1 MALLEPRRTEPRQP
15 LQSGG
20 VCRPAEPDWPPHL
33 TGQADAP
40 VRVLLVDGDEFARR
54 VIAQELLSDLRIR
67 LEGQAASA
75 TVARQLIASL
85 DFDVLMIDLH
95 LPIGAGLGLI
105 REARRRHRHC
115 EIIVVSTVEDD
126 AHVLHALKMG
136 ASGYLLKRGGM
147 QSFSQAA
154 LQVVNGGA
162 AITPSLTRR
171 LLLPRMVRP
180 ADHDASNDPTPV
192 ALPGAASGDALL
204 TARER
209 EVLRCVARGHVSREI
224 SAQLGIAPQ
233 TVDAHVKNI
242 CKKLRVRSRAQA
254 VSCATRTGQL

>member
-1 MALLEPRRTEPRQP
+1 M
-15 LQSGG
+15 
-20 VCRPAEPDWPPHL
+20 
-33 TGQADAP
+33 
-40 VRVLLVDGDEFARR
+40 RVLLVDGDEFARR
-54 VIAQELLSDLRIR
+54 VIAQELLSDMRIR

-75 TVARQLIASL
+75 VVARRLIESL

-105 REARRRHRHC
+105 RDARRRHRHC

-126 AHVLHALKMG
+126 AHVLHALKIG
-136 ASGYLLKRGGM
+136 ATGYLLKRGGM

-171 LLLPRMVRP
+171 LLPRMLRP
-180 ADHDASNDPTPV
+180 ADHATLTDPVPDT
-192 ALPGAASGDALL
+192 LPGAMSGNVPL

-224 SAQLGIAPQ
+224 SAQLGITPQ

-254 VSCATRTGQL
+254 VSSATRMGQL

>member
-1 MALLEPRRTEPRQP
+1 
-15 LQSGG
+15 
-20 VCRPAEPDWPPHL
+20 
-33 TGQADAP
+33 

-54 VIAQELLSDLRIR
+54 VIAQELLSDMRIR
-67 LEGQAASA
+67 LEGQAATA
-75 TVARQLIASL
+75 VVARRLIESL

-105 REARRRHRHC
+105 RDARRRHRHC
-115 EIIVVSTVEDD
+115 EIVVVSTVEDD
-126 AHVLHALKMG
+126 AHVLHALKIG
-136 ASGYLLKRGGM
+136 ATGYLLKRGGM

-171 LLLPRMVRP
+171 LLPRMLRP
-180 ADHDASNDPTPV
+180 ADHAVPADPVPDT
-192 ALPGAASGDALL
+192 LPGGMSGAMSENALL

-224 SAQLGIAPQ
+224 SEQLGITPQ

-254 VSCATRTGQL
+254 VSSATRTGQL

>member
-1 MALLEPRRTEPRQP
+1 M
-15 LQSGG
+15 
-20 VCRPAEPDWPPHL
+20 
-33 TGQADAP
+33 
-40 VRVLLVDGDEFARR
+40 RVLLVDGDEFARR
-54 VIAQELLSDLRIR
+54 VIAQELLSDMRIR
-67 LEGQAASA
+67 LEGQAATA
-75 TVARQLIASL
+75 VVARRLIDSL

-105 REARRRHRHC
+105 RDARRRHRHC

-126 AHVLHALKMG
+126 AHVLHALKIG
-136 ASGYLLKRGGM
+136 ATGYLLKRGGM

-171 LLLPRMVRP
+171 LLPRMLRP
-180 ADHDASNDPTPV
+180 ADHAVPADPVPD
-192 ALPGAASGDALL
+192 ALPGAMSGNALL

-224 SAQLGIAPQ
+224 SEQLGITPQ

-254 VSCATRTGQL
+254 VSSATRAGQL